1 MDRPTGTDT
10 KVENADQPEPPG
22 KPPAPPPDKP
32 GSPGQ
37 PSRLE
42 SLARARQPVQQ
53 EDGTQK
59 TEDNDSSAGPAGERR
74 YKPAQAGS
82 GEVKADD
89 SGEPEPASEGEK
101 QDAVKSL
108 TNEGERG
115 AGEKPDAGGEGASD
129 EQPSTS
135 RADTPCSPSR
145 ESRLESLAR
154 AREPGRQEGGS
165 QEPDEVMA
173 PAEGGGIAADGDVD
187 VPVDS
192 GRIAGRPAEEE
203 IGTSDSETELPVG
216 QKEDPLARQDDHKPG
231 TGDPAALRDEQD
243 HSQAA
248 DTPDDFDRRISGDG
262 PPDDNGSMADL
273 DEEALERGISDRL
286 KQLAAKLDRG
296 DKPEEFAGTVDRPDF
311 QDPWKDPEY
320 VPDCYGAPLDRAD
333 GTRTPLFNGE
343 PAREQT
349 QQGSLGDCGII
360 ATLGAVAGCHPEAIR
375 DCVRETGDG
384 NYEVRLHEA
393 KYSAARQRYEPTGR
407 PITLKVTPDLPV
419 KDQHPDTPAFA
430 KTTSA
435 GVAWAPI
442 LEKAIAGTD
451 QTWSAARR
459 DRAAELWKAQ
469 KKPGDAPTGY
479 VRLNQ
484 GSSPGERAELLT
496 QLTGL
501 PAKTVQFPE
510 GYDNRGRSADRRLQD
525 EITGQLSSNKP
536 VLVGTRELREGETN
550 LPKKLADSHAYEV
563 TKIDDQGNFH
573 LRNPWNKRH
582 PQPMTIQEFR
592 ANIRPRYTSLE

>member
-1 MDRPTGTDT
+1 MRTGEAAVAGDQLRKGRSVGMDRPTGTDT

-165 QEPDEVMA
+165 QEPDEAMA

-203 IGTSDSETELPVG
+203 IGTSDSETELSVG

-262 PPDDNGSMADL
+262 PADDDGRMAES
-273 DEEALERGISDRL
+273 DEVALERGISDRL
-286 KQLAAKLDRG
+286 KQIAAKLELS
-296 DKPEEFAGTVDRPDF
+296 DKHKELAGTVDRPDF
-311 QDPWKDPEY
+311 QDPKGDPLLT
-320 VPDCYGAPLDRAD
+320 PDRYGAPLERAD
-333 GTRTPLFNGE
+333 GTRTPLFKGE
-343 PAREQT
+343 PTREQT
-349 QQGSLGDCGII
+349 QQGTLGDCGII
-360 ATLGAVAGCHPEAIR
+360 STLGAVAGHSPEAIR
-375 DCVRETGDG
+375 DCVRETDDG
-384 NYEVRLHEA
+384 NYEVSLHEA
-393 KYSAARQRYEPTGR
+393 EYSPSKQCYVPTGR
-407 PITLKVTPDLPV
+407 PITLTVTPNSRS
-419 KDQHPDTPAFA
+419 KIRN
-430 KTTSA
+430 
-435 GVAWAPI
+435 PI
-442 LEKAIAGTD
+442 
-451 QTWSAARR
+451 
-459 DRAAELWKAQ
+459 
-469 KKPGDAPTGY
+469 
-479 VRLNQ
+479 RLL
-484 GSSPGERAELLT
+484 SPGRLRQVWL
-496 QLTGL
+496 GRRCWRRRS
-501 PAKTVQFPE
+501 
-510 GYDNRGRSADRRLQD
+510 RGRTRPGAPGARHGRPNSGTSRAIPGMRRQAMCD
-525 EITGQLSSNKP
+525 
-536 VLVGTRELREGETN
+536 
-550 LPKKLADSHAYEV
+550 
-563 TKIDDQGNFH
+563 
-573 LRNPWNKRH
+573 
-582 PQPMTIQEFR
+582 
-592 ANIRPRYTSLE
+592 